1 MCDKEIVVC
10 AAIWVQ
16 DHKNKPHGPVNIPSG
31 TVFCGLR
38 HCSIISQLAAYGI
51 AHKNRSV
58 QGFFNFLHNPNNG
71 RMQSGHIIIDG
82 IGLFKQI
89 IHER

>member
-51 AHKNRSV
+51 AHKNRSIV
-58 QGFFNFLHNPNNG
+58 YFPKQFCLGGPGKESNG
-71 RMQSGHIIIDG
+71 KSRQ
-82 IGLFKQI
+82 
-89 IHER
+89 

>member
-38 HCSIISQLAAYGI
+38 HCSIISQFAAYGI
-51 AHKNRSV
+51 AHKKPQCSRIFDEQESVFNKRRS
-58 QGFFNFLHNPNNG
+58 
-71 RMQSGHIIIDG
+71 I
-82 IGLFKQI
+82 
-89 IHER
+89 